1 MNSQF
6 NEQSFVIFF
15 IVDARI
21 SAYEK
26 DLPVQTFS
34 YMYSERVKFQIKK
47 YLLGFVP
54 FVFCWTFFE
63 CGMKFEKCNP

>member
-1 MNSQF
+1 MLLSY
-6 NEQSFVIFF
+6 S
-15 IVDARI
+15 VDERI
-21 SAYEK
+21 SAYVK

-63 CGMKFEKCNP
+63 CGKKFEKYNP